1 MRHHG
6 CDRPADRFGH
16 YARRA
21 MKAAMAS
28 GGWNPFYDGP
38 PPPPGMPGFGF
49 GGGRGGGRG
58 RRRMFDGAQLRLLL
72 LKLIADE
79 PRHGYSLIK
88 AIEELSGGDYA
99 PSPGVVYP
107 TLNLMVDEGLVAQA
121 DEEGGRRQPSG
132 KDHERGHTV
141 GADAGLE
148 QLPGD
153 IRRDVAQVEVRRPV
167 LGVAPLPYL
176 RRLCHLAQLS
186 DGIRPAV
193 GIRIRHATSPTGCAG
208 RATAPRNPR

>member
-6 CDRPADRFGH
+6 CDRSADRFGH

-28 GGWNPFYDGP
+28 GGWNPFGDGP
-38 PPPPGMPGFGF
+38 PMPPGLPGFPF
-49 GGGRGGGRG
+49 GGGGHGSGRG
-58 RRRMFDGAQLRLLL
+58 RRRMFDGSQLRLLL

-107 TLNLMVDEGLVAQA
+107 TLSLMVDEGLLAQS
-121 DEEGGRRQPSG
+121 DEEGGRRSY
-132 KDHERGHTV
+132 TIT
-141 GADAGLE
+141 DAGKAELADKADEVDAVLE
-148 QLPGD
+148 RLERHGEKRASGAP
-153 IRRDVAQVEVRRPV
+153 IRRSVKNLMTAVFHQVTHGAEEEKLNAIVDLIDETARKIE
-167 LGVAPLPYL
+167 
-176 RRLCHLAQLS
+176 RL
-186 DGIRPAV
+186 
-193 GIRIRHATSPTGCAG
+193 
-208 RATAPRNPR
+208 

>member
-6 CDRPADRFGH
+6 CDRSADRFGH

-28 GGWNPFYDGP
+28 GRWNPFGEDGG
-38 PPPPGMPGFGF
+38 PGPFGSDFGRGFGGP
-49 GGGRGGGRG
+49 GGGRGG
-58 RRRMFDGAQLRLLL
+58 RRRMFDGGQLRLLL

-107 TLNLMVDEGLVAQA
+107 TLSLMVDEGLLAQS
-121 DEEGGRRQPSG
+121 DEDGGRRSFAITEAG
-132 KDHERGHTV
+132 KAELEEKGEEIAAILGRLERHGEH
-141 GADAGLE
+141 
-148 QLPGD
+148 
-153 IRRDVAQVEVRRPV
+153 R
-167 LGVAPLPYL
+167 
-176 RRLCHLAQLS
+176 
-186 DGIRPAV
+186 
-193 GIRIRHATSPTGCAG
+193 AG
-208 RATAPRNPR
+208 RAPVRRAVQNLMTAVFHQVQQGQMDEAKLNAIVDLIDDTARKVERL